1 MPMADMSR
9 AQKVPDA
16 SVGGGGTVVQDLENI
31 IWARLKEVEDQNPTL
46 VEAMRVLN
54 ITREEYLRILAAITE
69 PPSSVSNT
77 SA

>member
-1 MPMADMSR
+1 MPR
-9 AQKVPDA
+9 AEQIPTP
-16 SVGGGGTVVQDLENI
+16 SLGGGGTVAQDLESA
-31 IWARLKEVEDQNPTL
+31 IWARLKEMEEQNPAL

-69 PPSSVSNT
+69 SPSSVSNT

>member
-1 MPMADMSR
+1 MANMSR
-9 AQKVPDA
+9 AQQVPDA
-16 SVGGGGTVVQDLENI
+16 SLGGGGSVAQDLESI
-31 IWARLKEVEDQNPTL
+31 IWARLKEMEDQNPTL

>member
-1 MPMADMSR
+1 MAEEWER
-9 AQKVPDA
+9 LV
-16 SVGGGGTVVQDLENI
+16 
-31 IWARLKEVEDQNPTL
+31 WARIKELEEQNPAL

-54 ITREEYLRILAAITE
+54 ITREQYLRILAAITE

>member
-1 MPMADMSR
+1 MA
-9 AQKVPDA
+9 
-16 SVGGGGTVVQDLENI
+16 QDLESI